1 MQFPLL
7 AYEPVLAVDWWNL
20 FLDIVL
26 PRTDRM
32 VAIQWAIMGPLW
44 LFFVGLSWGYD
55 RDIRHFIQG
64 VCLITF
70 SWMLAR
76 MIH

>member
-1 MQFPLL
+1 VQFSAL
-7 AYEPVLAVDWWNL
+7 AYEPVLAVDWWTL
-20 FLDIVL
+20 FLDVIL
-26 PRTDRM
+26 PRTDRI

-44 LFFVGLSWGYD
+44 LFFVGLSWGYE

-64 VCLITF
+64 LCLITF
-70 SWMLAR
+70 AWFLAR

>member
-1 MQFPLL
+1 MQFSLL
-7 AYEPVLAVDWWNL
+7 AYEPVLAVDWWTL

-26 PRTDRM
+26 PRTDRI

-44 LFFVGLSWGYD
+44 LFFVGLSWGYE